1 MALQKQ
7 NRMKTPEKYKILTF
21 LVFLLLPFV
30 SGVAQDIEQI
40 AKAKWLTV
48 TGGLGLNGSGYA
60 CYGMERRRDPFV
72 YIFSA
77 NLNINIKGIID
88 APFALQ
94 IASAN
99 KTFNAPAYNFVGI
112 SPRYKWITAHIGSR
126 NMTMSPFT
134 YAGTTFFGGG
144 LELMPEDFIVKGKVF
159 YGRLVKAVPV
169 GDTLSPVVQMPVY
182 ERWGGA
188 GMITIGTQ
196 SNNVDIIFFKGK
208 DREKSL
214 TGADSIIN
222 VKPEENIVLGLNT
235 KQNIG
240 EHFLFVMEY
249 GFSAYTRDTRQP
261 DVVYDGYTYLN
272 NLGGLF
278 RPKASSYVAHALN
291 IKVDY
296 QSELFT
302 VGVAFQHIDPNYQTM
317 GALYMTNNVQNIA
330 VNATTK
336 LLQNKINIAGDI
348 GYQRNNLDHSA
359 AATDKQFIGNLS
371 LSYAITE
378 NLNTSFNYSNYNTST
393 DAVQVLVKDSIK
405 NAQINNNLSVN
416 ASYAINGKSLRH
428 SFDLSVVIQSVNTI
442 NNEFTQ
448 VESTDNQMNGVT
460 TGYRL
465 GFVHHDFSI
474 GVNASANQNKMD
486 TGNDLMSSA
495 GITLTKSFL
504 KKQLRATLGFTTIFS
519 TTEITSSTIN
529 TTRLTLNY
537 KFWKKHNISFNTNYI
552 HRCLTTSKEGQ
563 KTIKTMGELI
573 GTFAYSY
580 TF

>member
-1 MALQKQ
+1 
-7 NRMKTPEKYKILTF
+7 MKTIGKHKILTF
-21 LVFLLLPFV
+21 LAFLLLPFV

-48 TGGLGLNGSGYA
+48 TGGLGLSGSGYTS
-60 CYGMERRRDPFV
+60 YGMSRRRDPFA
-72 YIFSA
+72 YNFSA
-77 NLNINIKGIID
+77 DLNINIKGIID
-88 APFALQ
+88 APFSMQ

-144 LELMPEDFIVKGKVF
+144 LELMPEDFIIKGKIC

-169 GDTLSPVVQMPVY
+169 GDTLSPVVQIPVY

-208 DREKSL
+208 DREVSL
-214 TGADSIIN
+214 NGTDSTIK
-222 VKPEENIVLGLNT
+222 VKPEENVVLGLNT
-235 KQNIG
+235 KQKIG
-240 EHFLFVMEY
+240 EHLLFVMEY

-278 RPKASSYVAHALN
+278 RPKASSYFAQALN
-291 IKVDY
+291 IKAAY
-296 QSELFT
+296 QSDLFT
-302 VGVAFQHIDPNYQTM
+302 VGVAFQRIDPNYQTM
-317 GALYMTNNVQNIA
+317 GALYMTNNIQNIE

-359 AATDKQFIGNLS
+359 AATDKRFIGNLS
-371 LSYAITE
+371 FSYAITDE
-378 NLNTSFNYSNYNTST
+378 LNTSFNFSNYNTST

-405 NAQINNNLSVN
+405 NAQINNNLSIN
-416 ASYAINGKSLRH
+416 ASYAIHGKALQH

-448 VESTDNQMNGVT
+448 IESMDNQMNGVNV
-460 TGYRL
+460 GYRL
-465 GFVHHDFSI
+465 GFTRYDLSI
-474 GVNASANQNKMD
+474 GINASANQNKMA
-486 TGNDLMSSA
+486 TSNDLMNSA
-495 GITLTKSFL
+495 GITLNKSFL
-504 KKQLRATLGFTTIFS
+504 KKKLRATCGFTTVLS
-519 TTEITSSTIN
+519 TSETTSSNIN

-537 KFWKKHNISFNTNYI
+537 RFLKKHSINFNANYI
-552 HRCLTTSKEGQ
+552 YRYLNTGREDKKAT
-563 KTIKTMGELI
+563 GELV
-573 GTFAYSY
+573 GTFAYNY